1 MDLTCRAV
9 TTVAGMVVA
18 GGTVL
23 AAVLHLLNGADPAGV
38 GVTDWWVMGLTAA
51 VSYGGVGAWLSWLQ
65 PRQVVGWVLVAI
77 GASAAVSMT
86 ALEYGIWALDRE
98 VPGETAA
105 LWLGNWLWVA
115 SIVPIVSVLP
125 LLLPDGRLPS
135 RRWRPALVLGV
146 AAVAMAA
153 APWAFAPYDATT
165 PELAAAGVVNPVLVP
180 FFTQPGTQAFG
191 IVLAVLGPVVGV
203 AGAVARWRR
212 ATGATRQQLKW
223 VLLGVGASLAL
234 FAAGFAWGPSVTAL
248 AMLPLPVGIGVAAS
262 RYGLWDVDV
271 VISRSLIYA
280 ALVVGVVTAYVAV
293 VALLGDA
300 LGRNSGAPILVTAL
314 VAVAVEPVHRR
325 LRALVNRLVHGSPD
339 DPHTALAKI
348 GRRLEAVEDGE
359 SLAEEVLPQLLG
371 PTARSLRLEHASV
384 ELGDGSEVV
393 HGCRGAV
400 VERLALV
407 YGGQAVGT
415 LVVTPG
421 RALNRSDRRRLG
433 RLADQVAVAAHSA
446 LLARALRGSREQLV
460 TAREEERRR
469 LYRDLHDGLGPS
481 LAALALNVEV
491 ARQCLDTDAER
502 TRALLDRVLPR
513 LRATVAEVRT
523 VVHGLRPPALDDL
536 GLAAAIRELAGG
548 FAGPRLSVRVEG
560 DGDLVGLPAATE
572 VATYR
577 IVAEALN
584 NAIRHADASQVVVRL
599 ARDGDD
605 VRVSVEDD
613 GRGVGGQIG
622 RGIGVA
628 SMTGRAEE
636 LGGRLRLGP
645 GADGRGTTV
654 QAVLPAVAP

>member
-1 MDLTCRAV
+1 MALTHRAV
-9 TTVAGMVVA
+9 TTVAAVVI
-18 GGTVL
+18 GGCTVL
-23 AAVLHLLNGADPAGV
+23 AAVLHLLNRANPAGV
-38 GVTDWWVMGLTAA
+38 GVTDWWLMGLTAA
-51 VSYGGVGAWLSWLQ
+51 VSYGGVGVWLSWLQ
-65 PRQVVGWVLVAI
+65 PRQMVGWLLVAI
-77 GASAAVSMT
+77 GALAAVSMM
-86 ALEYGIWALDRE
+86 ALEYGIWALGPG

-135 RRWRPALVLGV
+135 RRWWPGLVLGLL
-146 AAVAMAA
+146 AVAMAA
-153 APWAFAPYDATT
+153 APWAFAPYGDTT
-165 PELAAAGVVNPVLVP
+165 PELAAAGLVNPVLVP
-180 FFTQPGTQAFG
+180 FWSQPGAQAFG
-191 IVLAVLGPVVGV
+191 IVVAVLGLLNGVVG
-203 AGAVARWRR
+203 AATRWRT
-212 ATGATRQQLKW
+212 ATGLTRQQLKW
-223 VLLGVGASLAL
+223 VLLGVGASVAL
-234 FAAGFAWGPSVTAL
+234 FAAGFALGPTVTAL
-248 AMLPLPVGIGVAAS
+248 AMLPVPVGIGVAAS

-280 ALVVGVVTAYVAV
+280 ALVVGVVMAYVAV

-325 LRALVNRLVHGSPD
+325 LRAFVNRLVHGSPD

-348 GRRLEAVEDGE
+348 GLRLEAVEDQE

-371 PTARSLRLEHASV
+371 PTVRTLRLKHASV
-384 ELGDGSEVV
+384 ELADGSEVV
-393 HGCRGAV
+393 HGCRGAT
-400 VERLALV
+400 VERLPLV

-421 RALNRSDRRRLG
+421 RALSRPDRRRLD

-446 LLARALRGSREQLV
+446 LLARGLRGSREQLV

-469 LYRDLHDGLGPS
+469 LYRELHDGLGPS
-481 LAALALNVEV
+481 LAALALNVEI
-491 ARQCLDTDAER
+491 AREYLDTDTDR

-513 LRATVAEVRT
+513 LRSTVSEVRA

-536 GLAAAIRELAGG
+536 GLAAAVRELAGG

-560 DGDLVGLPAATE
+560 DGDLACLPAATE

-584 NAIRHADASQVVVRL
+584 NATRHADASEVVVRL
-599 ARDGDD
+599 SRSGDE

-613 GRGVGGQIG
+613 GRGWGGGVG

-636 LGGRLRLGP
+636 LGGRFGVSP

-654 QAVLPAVAP
+654 HAVLPAVAP